1 LAIVVKIKSFQPR
14 CFMESQVLYLAKL
27 YTIMRFV
34 QKDIFQKNPLS
45 GLFWSWTAKKYKPL
59 QEYHMELGWT
69 ITGVGMLV
77 VFSFLVLIVIVM
89 NIMSSVVLKYFPEK
103 EVPVKQNKGKMDN
116 LAEIAAAVA
125 AVQAYSKSS

>member
-1 LAIVVKIKSFQPR
+1 
-14 CFMESQVLYLAKL
+14 
-27 YTIMRFV
+27 
-34 QKDIFQKNPLS
+34 
-45 GLFWSWTAKKYKPL
+45 
-59 QEYHMELGWT
+59 MELGWT